1 MEAVTVLERVTCYI
15 AVSRAIRRISGQ
27 STSTTRRASQLGFSM
42 PGMENRH

>member
-1 MEAVTVLERVTCYI
+1 MVLERITYYI